1 MKARKLYEEAK
12 LSGMFGEWYPELTW
26 DWEKDRLKWLEMHGF
41 IDKNSTMFEKL
52 QAIYDNETEE
62 EIQAEWNSS
71 TDVES
76 TDHPTEKYID
86 GSTWDTS
93 FIFSGPSFDTT

>member
-1 MKARKLYEEAK
+1 MNNELATTQSNYTVVAAIGSENIQSILEANLGGEQIDQFALDRVK

-52 QAIYDNETEE
+52 
-62 EIQAEWNSS
+62 
-71 TDVES
+71 
-76 TDHPTEKYID
+76 
-86 GSTWDTS
+86 
-93 FIFSGPSFDTT
+93 